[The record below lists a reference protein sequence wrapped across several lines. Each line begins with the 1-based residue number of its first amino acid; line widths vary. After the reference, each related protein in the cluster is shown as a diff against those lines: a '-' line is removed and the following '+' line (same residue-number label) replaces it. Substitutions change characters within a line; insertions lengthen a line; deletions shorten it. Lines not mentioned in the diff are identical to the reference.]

1 MNNLSKSPSP
11 YTGETTPVRAL
22 SETFAYDYNSALLDI
37 SEQEAVES
45 IQIVKKLLV
54 ERLNEKVFSLQ
65 QQSEQS
71 AKQAGYISSLISQ
84 V

>member
-11 YTGETTPVRAL
+11 YTKEPDPVRVQA
-22 SETFAYDYNSALLDI
+22 EIFAYDYNSALLDI
-37 SEQEAVES
+37 TESEAVES

-54 ERLNEKVFSLQ
+54 ERLNEKVFTLQ
-65 QQSEQS
+65 QQSEQN
-71 AKQAGYISSLISQ
+71 AKQAQYISSLISQ